1 MHLRSSA
8 MSTSTSRHRSSTSRR
23 SSDVRQPLRR
33 RITYVFIA
41 YLRIGG
47 TSLLSARSIVLRVRT
62 IDAFGSADV
71 PPRRCKTPPMATS
84 GEIDV
89 RRLDADGVRTH
100 IDDLAAVLVDCVD
113 GGASVSYLAP
123 FSQEDA
129 RAAFAGWAD
138 DVDGGR
144 RFLLA
149 AFASD
154 ELVGTVQVVAATP
167 PN

>member
-8 MSTSTSRHRSSTSRR
+8 MSTSTSRDRSSTSRR

-47 TSLLSARSIVLRVRT
+47 TSVLSARSIVLHVRAVA
-62 IDAFGSADV
+62 AFGSADA
-71 PPRRCKTPPMATS
+71 PSGRCKNPPMAAS
-84 GEIDV
+84 EEIDV

-100 IDDLAAVLVDCVD
+100 IDGLAAVLVDCVD

-129 RAAFAGWAD
+129 RAAFADWAEE
-138 DVDGGR
+138 VDLGGR
-144 RFLLA
+144 LLLA
-149 AFASD
+149 AFADD
-154 ELVGTVQVVAATP
+154 ELVGTVQVVA
-167 PN
+167 